1 MKIDKIILG
10 EKEYEVD
17 EKINI
22 ISGYTKANKT
32 VLFYAIEY
40 LFCIDSSLEINKAKT
55 VFNCNSIKMI
65 FKEDKKILKV
75 ERMFDEKFNA
85 IIDDEQF
92 DSKAS
97 YQKELALKFN
107 FDQIYIENN
116 NQKNKFYLKDYL
128 KLIMIP
134 EEQLTSVKNIFER
147 NGELDINKLI
157 AFFTYMITGKV
168 MKKEL
173 VDKKTRTSKS
183 TTQINQFV
191 TTFNRIY
198 SKPKKSEINKYNEAT
213 TKMDDLNNEIANIEK
228 LLTNLSE
235 QKKELEISNL
245 RLNTLIKSYEEDMK
259 CFKFAKFFEKI
270 EEEVSEE
277 VDLIDYEY
285 YSSLK
290 NSINDIKKLYNE
302 NTNKISKLCKQLLL
316 HNEEKDNLMQKVIGN
331 KETIAS
337 LKKVEQ
343 YNQML
348 LLTSNMTVDNNKIFD
363 DIVNEIE
370 QYKNTVKNDF
380 KNNLSILCSEIKNR
394 LTLWGINDINEVSFN
409 NRTYDFEF
417 DSTPIKFQPKGEK
430 SIFSLAVN
438 IEIILFMKSIGIIV
452 PNFILIDS
460 CWVATDLR
468 DMKPEQIKTNI
479 VNNLAKLDLQ
489 VIIFE
494 NEDRKERIENCNYIF
509 LCQ

>member
-1 MKIDKIILG
+1 MKINKIILG
-10 EKEYEVD
+10 DKEYEID

-55 VFNCNSIKMI
+55 VFKCNSIKLI
-65 FKEDKKILKV
+65 FKEDKKLLKV

-85 IIDDEQF
+85 KIDDEQF
-92 DSKAS
+92 DSMVS
-97 YQKELALKFN
+97 YKKELALKFN
-107 FDQIYIENN
+107 FDEIYIENN
-116 NQKNKFYLKDYL
+116 NQRNQFYLKDYL

-134 EEQLTSVKNIFER
+134 EEQLTTVKNIFER
-147 NGELDINKLI
+147 NGELDKNKLI

-191 TTFNRIY
+191 TTYNRIY
-198 SKPKKSEINKYNEAT
+198 SKPKKSEINEYNGAM

-228 LLTNLSE
+228 LQTNLFE

-259 CFKFAKFFEKI
+259 CFKFAKFFEQI
-270 EEEVSEE
+270 EEEVGEE

-290 NSINDIKKLYNE
+290 SSINDIKTLYNE
-302 NTNKISKLCKQLLL
+302 NTNKISNLYKQLSTYK
-316 HNEEKDNLMQKVIGN
+316 EEKDILMQKVSN
-331 KETIAS
+331 YKEIINS

-348 LLTSNMTVDNNKIFD
+348 VLTNNMTAENKKIFD
-363 DIVNEIE
+363 DVFNEIE
-370 QYKNTVKNDF
+370 QYKNIEKNDF
-380 KNNLSILCSEIKNR
+380 KNNLSILCSNIKNR
-394 LTLWGINDINEVSFN
+394 LTLWGINDFHEVSFN

-417 DSTPIKFQPKGEK
+417 DSTPIKYQPKGEK
-430 SIFSLAVN
+430 SIYSLAVN

-468 DMKPEQIKTNI
+468 DMKQEQIKTNI

-494 NEDRKERIENCNYIF
+494 NEDRKEPIENCNYVY